1 MGNQKH
7 SRLTPCGKNNSRR
20 LSSMLRLPRH
30 LPSFFLALVTMT
42 LLGLGS
48 AAPCH
53 AGWWSSPEEDAY
65 EQSRDEY
72 KAVHEGVSET
82 KESVEHTKKAVD
94 EVVKQLD
101 AEIDRLKKSGNAV
114 PPKMKAAAA
123 KLKNA
128 QSTLERSQEILGNFG
143 DYSDKVTAAMDVYD
157 EILEVRKRM
166 DADYQTLGALG
177 AELDA
182 LGSMMKHADKVPIL
196 GQAIAAYGE
205 MTVKMV
211 DKLGQ
216 VANTI
221 DKHKNQGL
229 IGIGVSDTNE
239 KARIF
244 HEFQRNHPKEL
255 TGITYEPSTPPYLY
269 VPEDEARG
277 GSSVLWDEENKR
289 FSLVPK
295 DVPAKDIFK
304 MTLLIDK
311 RLSAPDLIMHMD
323 EWKKG
328 GAKRLDTAR
337 AMHSFFNKLRKTCL
351 TAVSQ
356 VTRED
361 DDKLFLLL
369 RNPKL
374 FEARYVYD
382 RQTHEQLHHDLK
394 AIHDVLLAQGDEASK
409 AQAKQIRAFAKKY
422 NLAIAFTAQAPV
434 EPKKPEKKT
443 AEKQE
448 PSIIESFFDA
458 IATELKKAEKGG
470 SSPATPPHNQE
481 EKPAPKPAATKPTG
495 PKPAVK
501 AGAVVGTCGECAQNG
516 LDCACG
522 KAACRCCAP
531 GDANCNAFD
540 L

>member
-1 MGNQKH
+1 
-7 SRLTPCGKNNSRR
+7 
-20 LSSMLRLPRH
+20 MLLPPRH
-30 LPSFFLALVTMT
+30 LLSLFLTLAAMT

-48 AAPCH
+48 AVPCQ
-53 AGWWSSPEEDAY
+53 AGWWPSSSPEEEAY

-82 KESVEHTKKAVD
+82 KESVENTKKAVD

-101 AEIDRLKKSGNAV
+101 AEIDRLKRAGNAV

-205 MTVKMV
+205 ITVKMV

-221 DKHKNQGL
+221 DKNKNQGL
-229 IGIGVSDTNE
+229 IGIGNSDTNE

-255 TGITYEPSTPPYLY
+255 TGINYEPSTPPYLY

-289 FSLVPK
+289 FTLVPK

-328 GAKRLDTAR
+328 GAKRLETGR
-337 AMHSFFNKLRKTCL
+337 AMHSFFNKLRRNAL

-356 VTRED
+356 VAREHD
-361 DDKLFLLL
+361 DTIFILL

-382 RQTHEQLHHDLK
+382 RQAHDQLHRDLK
-394 AIHDVLLAQGDEASK
+394 AIHDILLAQGDEVSK
-409 AQAKQIRAFAKKY
+409 AQAKQIRNFAKQYK
-422 NLAIAFTAQAPV
+422 LDIAFTATAPV
-434 EPKKPEKKT
+434 EPKKPEKKP

-448 PSIIESFFDA
+448 PSLIESFFDA

-470 SSPATPPHNQE
+470 SSSATPQHNRE
-481 EKPAPKPAATKPTG
+481 EKPASKPAA